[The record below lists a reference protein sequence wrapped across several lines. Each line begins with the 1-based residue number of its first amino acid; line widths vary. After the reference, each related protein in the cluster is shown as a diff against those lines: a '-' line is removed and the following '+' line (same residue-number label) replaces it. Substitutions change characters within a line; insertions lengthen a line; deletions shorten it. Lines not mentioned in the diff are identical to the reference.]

1 MRKGVRWRS
10 GSEDTVISRMERRAL
25 LVLALM
31 LPAARLRAASDK
43 PGAKAV
49 PNGPIFVQLPIFQV
63 PVIQGNQVRLQVSL
77 TVALE
82 LVQGLS
88 ADSIEP
94 KKPLLIDAFL
104 RDLYAIFAQRA
115 NQSRVADDQL
125 IRVRL
130 QQIADRVL
138 GPGIVRRVLIQQLFE
153 QKLEG

>member
-1 MRKGVRWRS
+1 M
-10 GSEDTVISRMERRAL
+10 
-25 LVLALM
+25 VLALVS
-31 LPAARLRAASDK
+31 LARGARAASDAPGDK
-43 PGAKAV
+43 PA
-49 PNGPIFVQLPIFQV
+49 GPDGPLFVKLPIFQI
-63 PVIQGNQVRLQVSL
+63 PVIQGNQVRLQVSV

-82 LVQGLS
+82 LVQGVS
-88 ADSIEP
+88 ADSIES

-115 NQSRVADDQL
+115 DATRVADDQL

-138 GPGIVRRVLIQQLFE
+138 GPGVVRRVLIQQLFE